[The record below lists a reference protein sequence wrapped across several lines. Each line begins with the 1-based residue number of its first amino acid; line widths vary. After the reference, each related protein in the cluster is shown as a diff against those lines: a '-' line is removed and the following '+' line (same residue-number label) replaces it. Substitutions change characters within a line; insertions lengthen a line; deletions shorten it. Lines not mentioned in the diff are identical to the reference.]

1 MFWCPVSAVQP
12 TEKRSVPTAPPSDRG
27 QGDSEYALAG
37 PFSQVDYLG
46 LPAVCGRR
54 GRGARD
60 VVVAEVLGNQR
71 RRCLLSVTV
80 QTCGDMPTIQPI
92 VEGQPSTELPLPIV
106 FVPPNVNSYSCP
118 IGFDIGKVVMHDKM
132 LTSVTNGRGKS
143 STSMVTIQ
151 RKGLRTMIVGEI
163 EIKNFR
169 GIRHLSLKLDETTVL
184 IGENN
189 TGKST
194 ILGALESCL
203 SWNLTRRSGAFS
215 EYDYHL
221 PEKDSQ
227 PIDSEGIEITLRF
240 LEQVENE
247 WPDEVLQALPQAVQA
262 GDDGKQSIIFRVQ
275 SRYDEVRDDFV
286 TSWSFLD
293 LAGNELIAAQASV
306 NLIALQQLAPVFYL
320 SALRDSAQEFRP
332 RGQFWSPFV
341 RSLKMDPD
349 VRRGLESELAELN
362 QKVLDANDSF
372 GAVEDRLKNT
382 GNLVPLARD
391 DAVGIE
397 AIPSRL
403 FDIMSRTQVMLSS
416 VTGARLPIGRHGEGT
431 QSLAVICLFDA
442 FLQTRLEDTYR
453 EHSSPIVA
461 LEEPEA
467 HLHPSATHSVAALL
481 QELPGQKILATHSG
495 DLVGGCP
502 ITSLRRLRRKD
513 GEITVYRLEEDVLN
527 EDQIRKIN
535 HHIRA
540 SRGSALFAR
549 CWLLIEG
556 EADRLIFEG
565 CARVL
570 GRDLLYEGVS
580 CIEFQQIGIGVDVLT
595 KFADSMGIEW
605 HVVGDNDNAGNNYV
619 EAARKQIGSR
629 DEQRHISQLQYG
641 DLELFL
647 CMEGYGSL
655 YEGYVAPDKK
665 VNVTAEPG
673 TPAYWKQVTEGQ
685 INRSKTRAAV
695 EVVEEMEK
703 RGNGGVPEQFRE
715 IIGFALELAEE
726 ARDG

>member
-1 MFWCPVSAVQP
+1 
-12 TEKRSVPTAPPSDRG
+12 
-27 QGDSEYALAG
+27 
-37 PFSQVDYLG
+37 
-46 LPAVCGRR
+46 
-54 GRGARD
+54 
-60 VVVAEVLGNQR
+60 
-71 RRCLLSVTV
+71 
-80 QTCGDMPTIQPI
+80 
-92 VEGQPSTELPLPIV
+92 
-106 FVPPNVNSYSCP
+106 
-118 IGFDIGKVVMHDKM
+118 
-132 LTSVTNGRGKS
+132 
-143 STSMVTIQ
+143 
-151 RKGLRTMIVGEI
+151 MIVDEI
-163 EIKNFR
+163 EINNFR
-169 GIRHLSLKLDETTVL
+169 GIRNLSLKLDETTVL

-194 ILGALESCL
+194 ILAALESCL
-203 SWNLTRRSGAFS
+203 SRSLTRRGGAFS

-227 PIDSEGIEITLRF
+227 PMDSEGIEITIRF

-247 WPDEVLQALPQAVQA
+247 WPDEVLQTLAEAVQA
-262 GDDGKQSIIFRVQ
+262 GDDGKQSIVFRVQ
-275 SRYDEVRDDFV
+275 SRYDEVLDDFA

-293 LAGNELIAAQASV
+293 LAGNELIAAKAPA

-349 VRRGLESELAELN
+349 VRRDLEGELAELN
-362 QKVLDANDSF
+362 KKVLGANDSF
-372 GAVEDRLKNT
+372 GAVEERLNNT
-382 GNLVPLARD
+382 AKMVPLATD
-391 DAVGIE
+391 NAVGIE
-397 AIPSRL
+397 AIPSRI

-453 EHSSPIVA
+453 EHSSPILA

-467 HLHPSATHSVAALL
+467 HLHPSATHAVAALL
-481 QELPGQKILATHSG
+481 QELPGQKIVATHSG

-502 ITSLRRLRRKD
+502 ITSLRRLRRKA
-513 GEITVYRLEEDVLN
+513 GKITVFRLEENVLN
-527 EDQIRKIN
+527 EDQVRKIN

-549 CWLLIEG
+549 CWLLVEG

-570 GRDLLYEGVS
+570 GRDLLSEGVS
-580 CIEFQQIGIGVDVLT
+580 CIEFQQIGSVDVVT

-605 HVVGDNDNAGNNYV
+605 HIVVDNDNAGSNYL
-619 EAARKQIGSR
+619 EAGRRQIGSR
-629 DEQRHISQLQYG
+629 DEQRHISQLQHG

-655 YEGYVAPDKK
+655 YEGHVAPDKQ
-665 VNVTAEPG
+665 VNITAQQG
-673 TPAYWKQVTEGQ
+673 TADYWKPS
-685 INRSKTRAAV
+685 NRRASK
-695 EVVEEMEK
+695 
-703 RGNGGVPEQFRE
+703 
-715 IIGFALELAEE
+715 
-726 ARDG
+726 

>member
-1 MFWCPVSAVQP
+1 
-12 TEKRSVPTAPPSDRG
+12 
-27 QGDSEYALAG
+27 
-37 PFSQVDYLG
+37 
-46 LPAVCGRR
+46 
-54 GRGARD
+54 
-60 VVVAEVLGNQR
+60 
-71 RRCLLSVTV
+71 
-80 QTCGDMPTIQPI
+80 
-92 VEGQPSTELPLPIV
+92 
-106 FVPPNVNSYSCP
+106 
-118 IGFDIGKVVMHDKM
+118 
-132 LTSVTNGRGKS
+132 
-143 STSMVTIQ
+143 
-151 RKGLRTMIVGEI
+151 MIVDEI
-163 EIKNFR
+163 EINNFR
-169 GIRHLSLKLDETTVL
+169 GIRNLSLKLDETTVL

-194 ILGALESCL
+194 ILAALESCL
-203 SWNLTRRSGAFS
+203 SRSLTRRGGAFS
-215 EYDYHL
+215 EYDYYL

-227 PIDSEGIEITLRF
+227 PMDSEGIEITIRF

-247 WPDEVLQALPQAVQA
+247 WPDEVLQTLAEAVQA
-262 GDDGKQSIIFRVQ
+262 GDDGKQSIVFRVQ
-275 SRYDEVRDDFV
+275 SRYDEVLDDFA

-293 LAGNELIAAQASV
+293 LAGNELIAAKAPA

-349 VRRGLESELAELN
+349 VRRDLEGELAELN
-362 QKVLDANDSF
+362 KKVLDANDSF
-372 GAVEDRLKNT
+372 GAVEERLNNT
-382 GNLVPLARD
+382 GKMVPLATD
-391 DAVGIE
+391 NAVGIE
-397 AIPSRL
+397 AIPSRI

-453 EHSSPIVA
+453 EHSSPILA

-467 HLHPSATHSVAALL
+467 HLHPSATHAVAALL
-481 QELPGQKILATHSG
+481 QELPGQKIVATHSG

-502 ITSLRRLRRKD
+502 ITSLRRLRRKA
-513 GEITVYRLEEDVLN
+513 GKITVFRLEENVLN
-527 EDQIRKIN
+527 EDQVRKIN

-549 CWLLIEG
+549 CWLLVEG

-570 GRDLLYEGVS
+570 GRDLLSEGVS
-580 CIEFQQIGIGVDVLT
+580 CIEFQQIGSVDVVT

-605 HVVGDNDNAGNNYV
+605 HIVVDNDNAGSNYL
-619 EAARKQIGSR
+619 EAGRRQIGSR
-629 DEQRHISQLQYG
+629 DEQRHISQLQHG

-655 YEGYVAPDKK
+655 YEGHVAPDKQ
-665 VNVTAEPG
+665 VNITAQQG
-673 TPAYWKQVTEGQ
+673 TADYWKQVTDGQ
-685 INRSKTRAAV
+685 VNRTKPRAAV

-703 RGNGGVPEQFRE
+703 RGTGGVPQQLRE
-715 IIGFALELAEE
+715 IIEFALDLAEE

>member
-1 MFWCPVSAVQP
+1 
-12 TEKRSVPTAPPSDRG
+12 
-27 QGDSEYALAG
+27 
-37 PFSQVDYLG
+37 
-46 LPAVCGRR
+46 
-54 GRGARD
+54 
-60 VVVAEVLGNQR
+60 
-71 RRCLLSVTV
+71 
-80 QTCGDMPTIQPI
+80 
-92 VEGQPSTELPLPIV
+92 
-106 FVPPNVNSYSCP
+106 
-118 IGFDIGKVVMHDKM
+118 
-132 LTSVTNGRGKS
+132 
-143 STSMVTIQ
+143 
-151 RKGLRTMIVGEI
+151 MIVDEI
-163 EIKNFR
+163 EINNFR
-169 GIRHLSLKLDETTVL
+169 GIRNLSLKLDETTVL

-194 ILGALESCL
+194 ILAALESCL
-203 SWNLTRRSGAFS
+203 SRSLTRRSGAFS
-215 EYDYHL
+215 EYDYYL

-227 PIDSEGIEITLRF
+227 PMDSEGIEITIRF

-247 WPDEVLQALPQAVQA
+247 WPDEVLQTLAEAVQA
-262 GDDGKQSIIFRVQ
+262 GDDGKQSIVFRVQ
-275 SRYDEVRDDFV
+275 SRYDEVLDDFA

-293 LAGNELIAAQASV
+293 LAGNELIAAKAPA

-349 VRRGLESELAELN
+349 VRRDLEGELAELN
-362 QKVLDANDSF
+362 KKVLDANDSF
-372 GAVEDRLKNT
+372 GAVEERLNNT
-382 GNLVPLARD
+382 GKMVPLATD
-391 DAVGIE
+391 NAVGIE
-397 AIPSRL
+397 AIPSRI

-453 EHSSPIVA
+453 EYSSPILA

-467 HLHPSATHSVAALL
+467 HLHPSATHAVAALL
-481 QELPGQKILATHSG
+481 QELPGQKIVATHSG

-502 ITSLRRLRRKD
+502 ITSLRRLRRKA
-513 GEITVYRLEEDVLN
+513 GKITVFRLEENVLN
-527 EDQIRKIN
+527 EDQVRKIN

-549 CWLLIEG
+549 CWLLVEG

-570 GRDLLYEGVS
+570 GRDLLSEGVS
-580 CIEFQQIGIGVDVLT
+580 CIEFQQIGSVDVVT

-605 HVVGDNDNAGNNYV
+605 HIVVDNDNAGSNYL
-619 EAARKQIGSR
+619 EAGRRQIGSR
-629 DEQRHISQLQYG
+629 DEQRHISQLQHG

-655 YEGYVAPDKK
+655 YEGHVAPDKQ
-665 VNVTAEPG
+665 VNITAQQG
-673 TPAYWKQVTEGQ
+673 TADYWKQVTVGQ
-685 INRSKTRAAV
+685 VNRTKPRAAV

-703 RGNGGVPEQFRE
+703 RGTGGVPQQLRE
-715 IIGFALELAEE
+715 IIEFALDLAEE

>member
-1 MFWCPVSAVQP
+1 
-12 TEKRSVPTAPPSDRG
+12 
-27 QGDSEYALAG
+27 
-37 PFSQVDYLG
+37 
-46 LPAVCGRR
+46 
-54 GRGARD
+54 
-60 VVVAEVLGNQR
+60 
-71 RRCLLSVTV
+71 
-80 QTCGDMPTIQPI
+80 
-92 VEGQPSTELPLPIV
+92 
-106 FVPPNVNSYSCP
+106 
-118 IGFDIGKVVMHDKM
+118 
-132 LTSVTNGRGKS
+132 
-143 STSMVTIQ
+143 
-151 RKGLRTMIVGEI
+151 MIVDEI
-163 EIKNFR
+163 EISNFR
-169 GIRHLSLKLDETTVL
+169 GIRNLSLKLDETTVL

-194 ILGALESCL
+194 ILAALESCL
-203 SWNLTRRSGAFS
+203 SRNLTRRSAAFS

-227 PIDSEGIEITLRF
+227 PMDSEGIEITLRF

-247 WPDEVLQALPQAVQA
+247 WPDEVLQALAEAVQA
-262 GDDGKQSIIFRVQ
+262 GDDGKQSITFRVQ
-275 SRYDEVRDDFV
+275 SRYDEVLDDFI
-286 TSWSFLD
+286 TSWGFLD
-293 LAGNELIAAQASV
+293 LAGNELIAAKAPV

-349 VRRGLESELAELN
+349 VRRDLEGELAELN

-372 GAVEDRLKNT
+372 SAVEDRLNNT
-382 GNLVPLARD
+382 GNMVPLATD

-397 AIPSRL
+397 AIPSRI
-403 FDIMSRTQVMLSS
+403 FDIMSRTQVMLSA

-442 FLQTRLEDTYR
+442 FLQARLEDTYR
-453 EHSSPIVA
+453 EHSSPILA

-481 QELPGQKILATHSG
+481 QELPGQKIVATHSG
-495 DLVGGCP
+495 DLVGACP

-513 GEITVYRLEEDVLN
+513 GEISVYRLEEGVLG

-549 CWLLIEG
+549 CWLLVEG
-556 EADRLIFEG
+556 ETDRLIFEG

-570 GRDLLYEGVS
+570 GRDLLSEGVS
-580 CIEFQQIGIGVDVLT
+580 CIEFPQIGSVDIVA

-605 HVVGDNDNAGNNYV
+605 HVVGDNDSAGNNYV
-619 EAARKQIGSR
+619 DAARKQLGSR
-629 DEQRHISQLQYG
+629 EEQRHISQLQHG

-647 CMEGYGSL
+647 CMEGYGSI
-655 YEGYVAPDKK
+655 YEGYVAPEKK
-665 VNVTAEPG
+665 VNITAQHG
-673 TPAYWKQVTEGQ
+673 TVAYWKQVTDGQ
-685 INRSKTRAAV
+685 VNRTKPRAAV
-695 EVVEEMEK
+695 EVIEQMEK
-703 RGNGGVPEQFRE
+703 CGAGGVPQQVRE
-715 IIGFALELAEE
+715 IIEFALQLAEE

>member
-1 MFWCPVSAVQP
+1 
-12 TEKRSVPTAPPSDRG
+12 
-27 QGDSEYALAG
+27 
-37 PFSQVDYLG
+37 
-46 LPAVCGRR
+46 
-54 GRGARD
+54 
-60 VVVAEVLGNQR
+60 
-71 RRCLLSVTV
+71 
-80 QTCGDMPTIQPI
+80 
-92 VEGQPSTELPLPIV
+92 
-106 FVPPNVNSYSCP
+106 
-118 IGFDIGKVVMHDKM
+118 
-132 LTSVTNGRGKS
+132 
-143 STSMVTIQ
+143 
-151 RKGLRTMIVGEI
+151 MIVDEI
-163 EIKNFR
+163 EINNFR
-169 GIRHLSLKLDETTVL
+169 GIRNLSLKLDETTVL

-194 ILGALESCL
+194 ILAALESCL
-203 SWNLTRRSGAFS
+203 SRSLTRRSGAFS
-215 EYDYHL
+215 EYDYYL

-227 PIDSEGIEITLRF
+227 PMDSEGIEITIRF
-240 LEQVENE
+240 LEQAENE
-247 WPDEVLQALPQAVQA
+247 WPDEVLQTLAEAVQA
-262 GDDGKQSIIFRVQ
+262 GDDGKQSIVFRVQ
-275 SRYDEVRDDFV
+275 SRYDEVLDDFA

-293 LAGNELIAAQASV
+293 LAGNELIAAKAPA

-349 VRRGLESELAELN
+349 VRRDLEGELAELN
-362 QKVLDANDSF
+362 KKVLDANDSF
-372 GAVEDRLKNT
+372 GAVEERLNNT
-382 GNLVPLARD
+382 GKMVPLATD
-391 DAVGIE
+391 NAVGIE
-397 AIPSRL
+397 AIPSRI

-453 EHSSPIVA
+453 EHSSPILA

-467 HLHPSATHSVAALL
+467 HLHPSATHAVAALL
-481 QELPGQKILATHSG
+481 QELPGQKIVATHSG

-502 ITSLRRLRRKD
+502 ITSLRRLRRKA
-513 GEITVYRLEEDVLN
+513 GKITVFRLEENVLN
-527 EDQIRKIN
+527 EDQVRKIN

-549 CWLLIEG
+549 CWLLVEG

-570 GRDLLYEGVS
+570 GRDLLSEGVS
-580 CIEFQQIGIGVDVLT
+580 CIEFQQIGSVDVVT

-605 HVVGDNDNAGNNYV
+605 HIVVDNDNAGSNYL
-619 EAARKQIGSR
+619 EAGRRQIGSR
-629 DEQRHISQLQYG
+629 DEQRHISQLQHG

-655 YEGYVAPDKK
+655 YEGHVAPDKQ
-665 VNVTAEPG
+665 VNITAQQG
-673 TPAYWKQVTEGQ
+673 TADYWKQVTDGQ
-685 INRSKTRAAV
+685 VNRTKPRAAV

-703 RGNGGVPEQFRE
+703 RGTGGVPQQLRE
-715 IIGFALELAEE
+715 IIEFALDLAEE

>member
-1 MFWCPVSAVQP
+1 MHD
-12 TEKRSVPTAPPSDRG
+12 E
-27 QGDSEYALAG
+27 
-37 PFSQVDYLG
+37 
-46 LPAVCGRR
+46 
-54 GRGARD
+54 
-60 VVVAEVLGNQR
+60 
-71 RRCLLSVTV
+71 
-80 QTCGDMPTIQPI
+80 MPTTI
-92 VEGQPSTELPLPIV
+92 
-106 FVPPNVNSYSCP
+106 
-118 IGFDIGKVVMHDKM
+118 K
-132 LTSVTNGRGKS
+132 NGRGKPPI
-143 STSMVTIQ
+143 SMVTIP
-151 RKGLRTMIVGEI
+151 RKDLMTMIVDEI
-163 EIKNFR
+163 EINNFR
-169 GIRHLSLKLDETTVL
+169 GIRNLSLKLDETTVL

-194 ILGALESCL
+194 ILAALESCL
-203 SWNLTRRSGAFS
+203 SRTLTRRSGAFS

-227 PIDSEGIEITLRF
+227 PMDSEGIEITIRF

-247 WPDEVLQALPQAVQA
+247 WPDEVLQALAEAVQA
-262 GDDGKQSIIFRVQ
+262 GDDGKQSIVLRVQ
-275 SRYDEVRDDFV
+275 SRYDEVLDDFV

-293 LAGNELIAAQASV
+293 LAGNELIAAKAPV

-341 RSLKMDPD
+341 RSLKIDPD
-349 VRRGLESELAELN
+349 VRRDLEGELAELN
-362 QKVLDANDSF
+362 KKVLDANDSF
-372 GAVEDRLKNT
+372 SAVEERLNNT
-382 GNLVPLARD
+382 GKMVPLATD

-397 AIPSRL
+397 AIPSRI

-453 EHSSPIVA
+453 EHSSPILA

-467 HLHPSATHSVAALL
+467 HLHPSATHAVAALL
-481 QELPGQKILATHSG
+481 QELPGQKIVATHSG
-495 DLVGGCP
+495 DLVVGCP
-502 ITSLRRLRRKD
+502 ITSLRRLRRKA
-513 GEITVYRLEEDVLN
+513 GKITVYRLEENVLN

-549 CWLLIEG
+549 CWLLVEG
-556 EADRLIFEG
+556 EADRLIVEG

-580 CIEFQQIGIGVDVLT
+580 CIEYRHIGIGVDVLI

-605 HVVGDNDNAGNNYV
+605 HVVADNDLVGNGYV
-619 EAARKQIGSR
+619 GSAQRQISNR
-629 DEQRHISQLQYG
+629 DETRHISQLAHG
-641 DLELFL
+641 NLEVFL
-647 CMEGYGSL
+647 CNEGYGHIYEANVSSQKASDITSL
-655 YEGYVAPDKK
+655 KEDPDYWTQVARAQS
-665 VNVTAEPG
+665 N
-673 TPAYWKQVTEGQ
+673 
-685 INRSKTRAAV
+685 NSKTRNAV
-695 EVVEEMEK
+695 EVVEDMEQ
-703 RGNGGVPEQFRE
+703 RGTEGVPQQLRE
-715 IIGFALELAEE
+715 IIEFALDLAEE